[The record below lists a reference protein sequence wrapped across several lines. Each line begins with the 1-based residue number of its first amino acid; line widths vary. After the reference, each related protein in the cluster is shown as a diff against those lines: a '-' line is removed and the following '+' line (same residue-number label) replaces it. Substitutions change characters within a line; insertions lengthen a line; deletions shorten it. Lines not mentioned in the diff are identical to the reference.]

1 MTNQEDR
8 FDDACDD
15 ATHAVIATFEWLP
28 GLPEGADL
36 SALMYR
42 INDAIT
48 AIMGDFK

>member
-1 MTNQEDR
+1 MTNQEDK

-15 ATHAVIATFEWLP
+15 ATHAVIAAFEWLP
-28 GLPEGADL
+28 LLPEDEKL

-48 AIMGDFK
+48 AIMADFK